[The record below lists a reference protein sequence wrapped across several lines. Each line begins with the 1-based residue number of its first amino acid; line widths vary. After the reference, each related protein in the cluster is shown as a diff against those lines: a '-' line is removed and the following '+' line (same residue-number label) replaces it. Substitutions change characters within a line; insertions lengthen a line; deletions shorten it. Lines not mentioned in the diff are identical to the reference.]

1 MRLGTLSAYIA
12 WEIVRRF
19 AGGEAE
25 DEQARD
31 L

>member
-1 MRLGTLSAYIA
+1 MRIGTLSAYIA

-25 DEQARD
+25 DEKARG